1 MRVSSLPGLQAA
13 PVLRDRHG
21 AYYFSKQCKPGAL
34 HGPTKVFPF
43 LKKKH
48 LRRGVSIALHINYQ
62 DATP

>member
-34 HGPTKVFPF
+34 HLPTEALPL
-43 LKKKH
+43 LKP
-48 LRRGVSIALHINYQ
+48 RFSIKRTKGAI
-62 DATP
+62 